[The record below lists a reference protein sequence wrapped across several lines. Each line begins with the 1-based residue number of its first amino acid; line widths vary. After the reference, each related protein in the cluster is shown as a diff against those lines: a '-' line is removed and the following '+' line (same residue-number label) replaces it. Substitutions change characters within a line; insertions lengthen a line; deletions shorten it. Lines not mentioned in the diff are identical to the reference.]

1 MLTNFCLIAL
11 MFLTNYYRATL
22 LCDNSYAYY
31 LNFIATIRRKAS

>member
-1 MLTNFCLIAL
+1 MSYSIDV
-11 MFLTNYYRATL
+11 LTNYYRATL